1 MLIDSERCFEQVSP
15 STSLLGNTQLCVH
28 VCIESETL
36 CAEGGKNIHNKN
48 QKRGRGS
55 RLLEDQ
61 ELLSK
66 LFLSGMRD
74 DLELFLTRVE
84 TPLAP
89 PPIIF
94 QPHVAQRFRV
104 ECAWFISGQVW
115 FTFEQVWFA
124 FGQAGLLF
132 GQVWFAFG

>member
-1 MLIDSERCFEQVSP
+1 MH
-15 STSLLGNTQLCVH
+15 TQLCVH
-28 VCIESETL
+28 VCIETL

-48 QKRGRGS
+48 QKIGCGS
-55 RLLEDQ
+55 RILEDQ

-115 FTFEQVWFA
+115 FTF
-124 FGQAGLLF
+124 
-132 GQVWFAFG
+132 GQV